1 VAQVRPKARNI
12 GTSWRRKILRRD
24 ATICWRWPLT
34 TPIGRAYNPAT
45 ERGDAL
51 ATRPRHLFAPRK
63 LLITMSDSTADN
75 SRLLFVV
82 GWDLREPSRSGR
94 VGSKRSRA
102 VWQVKMKKEKRGRRS
117 PCVVSN
123 TWKLRFSSFEAGRK
137 TSAVH
142 VYIGYTIVVRDV
154 NRRR

>member
-1 VAQVRPKARNI
+1 MEIRESEARRRPAGDSNVNGEQISR
-12 GTSWRRKILRRD
+12 SFLAAWERRRGPRDGLSRQLTRRQP
-24 ATICWRWPLT
+24 PL
-34 TPIGRAYNPAT
+34 APAT

-51 ATRPRHLFAPRK
+51 ATRTRHLVATRK

-102 VWQVKMKKEKRGRRS
+102 V
-117 PCVVSN
+117 
-123 TWKLRFSSFEAGRK
+123 
-137 TSAVH
+137 
-142 VYIGYTIVVRDV
+142 
-154 NRRR
+154 